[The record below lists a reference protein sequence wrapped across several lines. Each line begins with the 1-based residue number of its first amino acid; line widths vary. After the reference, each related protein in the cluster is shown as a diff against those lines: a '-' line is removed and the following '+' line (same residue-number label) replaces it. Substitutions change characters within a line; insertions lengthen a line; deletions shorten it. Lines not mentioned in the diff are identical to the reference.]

1 MAAGRP
7 TGLDALAGGV
17 GDPPQAGSARLLP
30 CTILSGFLG
39 SGKTSLLTHILR
51 NKQGL
56 RCAVIVNDMAELN
69 IDASLVKNAAL
80 VQAEE
85 RLVEM
90 SNGCICCTLR
100 EDLAVEVGRLAA
112 ARRYDYCIIESTGI
126 GEPMQVAET
135 FAMATG
141 EGGYVL
147 ADSARLDTTVTVVDA
162 ANLMANFASVESLR
176 DRGEQADEEDERG
189 VAELLLDQIEFADVV
204 LLNKVDLV
212 SAEEQ
217 RRLLGLLHT
226 LNPGADV
233 IPTQHARVP
242 LTAVINTG
250 RFSMEKAARSAG
262 WLKTLQDGF
271 TPETEEYDISSIV
284 YRARRPFHPARLHD
298 FLNRHFVLQEP
309 DWSEA
314 LAAEQERNQP
324 LAHCDGCQDRDHSH
338 VFRGR
343 HDSRSH
349 LEASQLAG
357 PVQQAVLQASQASQQ
372 AAAALQSVVQHHAAL
387 GSGTTIQ
394 QQALLATVAAATS
407 AAAAA
412 SSAAALL
419 LSQLQLGN
427 SGDGVAAALD
437 APCTHGSQEAP
448 AQHHRGGQPSVSAA
462 EAQQRQALLTATCGQ
477 LLRSKGFVWLA
488 TRPNLCGEW
497 SQAGGILRLGMGGP
511 WYAALPDEAWPQE
524 EEHRQ
529 AVLKDFQGQHGD
541 RRQELVLIGV
551 HLNGKALTAALD
563 GCLCS
568 ECEMRAA
575 TAWQLVDPFAEWP
588 TLQQVL
594 DGGQDEEQEEEDA
607 VEELES
613 AEGIMPCPQPGAVH
627 DVTCGAAELQQCFNG
642 LVAQRAAEQG
652 AGPAPAPALGVV
664 SWHADWC
671 EPCRQAAAALC
682 LMAVQHHAVAFF
694 TLDVEAS
701 SANSAFALEKV
712 LRKAESRRAGA
723 KPLLKSHDKLPCI
736 TLHYLPSLQPVAMLA
751 GPTAVEQLKQALL
764 EHACRQPV
772 TPAAALQATV
782 QAATG
787 PGSSDGQQQSAAATA
802 AAEPSKLVVL
812 KKGAT
817 EAKELLAAGR
827 ARGTPVLVVW
837 TQSNAANEEVA
848 AGAAALLA
856 AAAEAVTTTHGL
868 VLVDADAAASKANEL
883 LAGALRVRSFPEVHV
898 YCSMKL
904 DSKLTGTSATPAKLL
919 RLAAQ
924 LMVGAARIGGSSS
937 NGSIPPLPVGAT
949 AAVLLPPAPAMAAP
963 GPFDPPASKF
973 AKPGA
978 TKRFSDGRLG
988 HFFPK
993 MPCLRCGCPW
1003 WTNEDW
1009 DARCLRCGWDCE
1021 RSGYD
1026 DNSQPLPKHRAKWEH
1041 FVAAIRA
1048 GHVPAWAG
1056 KAKN

>member
-1 MAAGRP
+1 M
-7 TGLDALAGGV
+7 
-17 GDPPQAGSARLLP
+17 
-30 CTILSGFLG
+30 
-39 SGKTSLLTHILR
+39 
-51 NKQGL
+51 
-56 RCAVIVNDMAELN
+56 
-69 IDASLVKNAAL
+69 
-80 VQAEE
+80 
-85 RLVEM
+85 
-90 SNGCICCTLR
+90 
-100 EDLAVEVGRLAA
+100 
-112 ARRYDYCIIESTGI
+112 
-126 GEPMQVAET
+126 
-135 FAMATG
+135 
-141 EGGYVL
+141 
-147 ADSARLDTTVTVVDA
+147 
-162 ANLMANFASVESLR
+162 
-176 DRGEQADEEDERG
+176 
-189 VAELLLDQIEFADVV
+189 
-204 LLNKVDLV
+204 
-212 SAEEQ
+212 
-217 RRLLGLLHT
+217 
-226 LNPGADV
+226 
-233 IPTQHARVP
+233 
-242 LTAVINTG
+242 
-250 RFSMEKAARSAG
+250 
-262 WLKTLQDGF
+262 
-271 TPETEEYDISSIV
+271 
-284 YRARRPFHPARLHD
+284 
-298 FLNRHFVLQEP
+298 
-309 DWSEA
+309 
-314 LAAEQERNQP
+314 
-324 LAHCDGCQDRDHSH
+324 
-338 VFRGR
+338 
-343 HDSRSH
+343 
-349 LEASQLAG
+349 
-357 PVQQAVLQASQASQQ
+357 QQAVLQASQASQQ

-448 AQHHRGGQPSVSAA
+448 AQHPRGGQPSVSAA

-497 SQAGGILRLGMGGP
+497 SQVTPSLRRHVTWSVNLRSVNLLVHSLPTSLPFCRFQAGGILRLGMGGP

-541 RRQELVLIGV
+541 RRLATSAGWVAACLLACHACLAPPHVSEFASSFRHALLACLRRQELVLIGV

-993 MPCLRCGCPW
+993 MPCLRCEAHAPGCCWLEEIWP
-1003 WTNEDW
+1003 
-1009 DARCLRCGWDCE
+1009 
-1021 RSGYD
+1021 
-1026 DNSQPLPKHRAKWEH
+1026 
-1041 FVAAIRA
+1041 VA
-1048 GHVPAWAG
+1048 GPVQ
-1056 KAKN
+1056 N